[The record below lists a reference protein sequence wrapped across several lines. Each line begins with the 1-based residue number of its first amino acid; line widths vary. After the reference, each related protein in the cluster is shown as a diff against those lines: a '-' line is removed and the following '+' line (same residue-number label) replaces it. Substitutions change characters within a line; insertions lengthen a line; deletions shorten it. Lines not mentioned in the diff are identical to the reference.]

1 MWLLEF
7 LYTSM
12 SEDDIVRML
21 NRGIQDRRVIFR
33 PYSQT
38 GSDANIFVC
47 TCCGMQFTK
56 QGDMGEMAMRFAE
69 HLCDPI
75 ITSSTDGNIGIW
87 TH

>member
-7 LYTSM
+7 LYTSN
-12 SEDDIVRML
+12 SEADINRM
-21 NRGIQDRRVIFR
+21 QDKSVLERRVIFR
-33 PYSQT
+33 PYSQNSS
-38 GSDANIFVC
+38 GANIFVC
-47 TCCGMQFTK
+47 TCCGMQFTQ

-75 ITSSTDGNIGIW
+75 IVQHAEGTSRVL